1 MQAWRKTLH
10 MAQLDRTN
18 AFIVLN
24 GLPNIGPITL
34 RRLLDAFNGDPVAIF
49 EAPANHLKSVKG
61 VGNAVVDT
69 LRNWSNHLDLE
80 KQLERMEKGGIRF
93 VVTESDV
100 YPPLLREIYDP
111 PIGLYWK
118 GDYVLDR
125 PAVAI
130 VGSRRTTVYGRH
142 VARKLGRELAR
153 CGFCVVSGGARGVDT
168 EAHKGALEV
177 EGRTIAVMGCGMD
190 IVYPAE
196 NFELFNAIAATGAVV
211 SEFPFGRRAD
221 RQTFPMRNR
230 IVSGMCQG
238 LVVVESDINGGSMI
252 SARFAAEQGR
262 TVFAVPGR
270 IDQSTS
276 RGCHQLIRE
285 GASLLSKPEDVVEE
299 LGYLLFERDSEEPLA
314 GQRHRPGLTEDEQKI
329 LSYFEGGEVLDMDR
343 LLDLTGKSSPEL
355 ASLLMLLELKHM
367 VVKRFDGT
375 FEACVRF

>member
-1 MQAWRKTLH
+1 MTE
-10 MAQLDRTN
+10 LDRTN

-34 RRLLDAFNGDPVAIF
+34 RRLLDNFHGDPVSIF
-49 EAPANHLKSVKG
+49 NAPASQLKSVKG
-61 VGNAVVDT
+61 VGDAVVNT
-69 LRNWSNHLDLE
+69 LRDWTSHLNLE
-80 KQLERMEKGGIRF
+80 KQLGRMEKSGIRF
-93 VVTESDV
+93 VVTESDD
-100 YPPLLREIYDP
+100 YPAMLKEIYDP

-130 VGSRRTTVYGRH
+130 VGSRKTSVYGRH

-177 EGRTIAVMGCGMD
+177 DGKTIAVMGCGMD

-196 NFELFNAIAATGAVV
+196 NFELFNSIAATGAVV

-238 LVVVESDINGGSMI
+238 LIVVESDLNGGSMI
-252 SARFAAEQGR
+252 TARFAAEQGR

-270 IDQSTS
+270 IDQATS

-285 GASLLSKPEDVVEE
+285 GASLMSKPEDVVEE
-299 LGYLLFERDSEEPLA
+299 LGYLLFNQESNEPLA
-314 GQRHRPGLTEDEQKI
+314 QNSSLPDLSDDERLI
-329 LSYFEGGEVLDMDR
+329 LAQFEGGEVLGMDR

-355 ASLLMLLELKHM
+355 ASAMMLLELKHL
-367 VVKRFDGT
+367 VIKRFDGT
-375 FEACVRF
+375 FEASVRL

>member
-1 MQAWRKTLH
+1 MELNRY
-10 MAQLDRTN
+10 N

-34 RRLLDAFNGDPVAIF
+34 RRLLDAFNGDPVSIF
-49 EAPANHLKSVKG
+49 NATSSQLKGVKG
-61 VGNAVVDT
+61 VGDAIVST
-69 LRNWSNHLDLE
+69 LRSWSTHLDLD
-80 KQLERMEKGGIRF
+80 KQLERMEKSGIRF
-93 VVTESDV
+93 VITEADE
-100 YPPLLREIYDP
+100 YPALLREIYDP

-118 GDYVLDR
+118 GDYELDR

-130 VGSRRTTVYGRH
+130 VGSRKTSVYGRQ

-177 EGRTIAVMGCGMD
+177 DGKTIAVMGCGMD

-196 NFELFNAIAATGAVV
+196 NFELFNQISQTGAVV

-238 LVVVESDINGGSMI
+238 LIVVESDLYGGSMI

-285 GASLLSKPEDVVEE
+285 GASLLAKPEDVVEE
-299 LGYLLFERDSEEPLA
+299 LGYLLMSGSPDETEEAPTQAFELS
-314 GQRHRPGLTEDEQKI
+314 EDEQ
-329 LSYFEGGEVLDMDR
+329 LVMNQFEGGEILDMDR
-343 LLDLTGKSSPEL
+343 LIDRTGKSSPEL
-355 ASLLMLLELKHM
+355 ASTLMMLELKHLI
-367 VVKRFDGT
+367 VKRFDGT
-375 FEACVRF
+375 FEASLNL

>member
-1 MQAWRKTLH
+1 MELNRY
-10 MAQLDRTN
+10 N

-34 RRLLDAFNGDPVAIF
+34 RRLLDAFHGDPVSIF
-49 EAPANHLKSVKG
+49 NATSSQLKSVKG
-61 VGNAVVDT
+61 VGDAIVKS
-69 LRNWSNHLDLE
+69 LRSWSTHLDLD
-80 KQLERMEKGGIRF
+80 KQLERMEQSGIRF
-93 VVTESDV
+93 VITEADE
-100 YPPLLREIYDP
+100 YPSLLREIYDP

-118 GDYVLDR
+118 GDYVVDR

-130 VGSRRTTVYGRH
+130 VGSRKTSVYGRQ

-153 CGFCVVSGGARGVDT
+153 CGFCIVSGGARGVDT
-168 EAHKGALEV
+168 EAHKGALEAD
-177 EGRTIAVMGCGMD
+177 GKTIAVMGCGMD

-196 NFELFNAIAATGAVV
+196 NFELFNQIAQTGAVV

-238 LVVVESDINGGSMI
+238 LIVVESDLYGGSMI

-285 GASLLSKPEDVVEE
+285 GASLLAKPEDVVEE
-299 LGYLLFERDSEEPLA
+299 LGYLLLSKSSEESEEIPTQSFELSD
-314 GQRHRPGLTEDEQKI
+314 DEQLVLKQ
-329 LSYFEGGEVLDMDR
+329 FEGGEILDMDR
-343 LLDLTGKSSPEL
+343 LLDRTGKASPEL
-355 ASLLMLLELKHM
+355 ASTLMMLELKHLI
-367 VVKRFDGT
+367 VKRFDGT
-375 FEACVRF
+375 FEASLNL

>member
-1 MQAWRKTLH
+1 MN
-10 MAQLDRTN
+10 QLDRQT

-24 GLPNIGPITL
+24 GLPNVGPITL
-34 RRLLDAFNGDPVAIF
+34 RRLLDAFHGNPLAIF
-49 EAPANHLKSVKG
+49 EAPPTQLKAVKG

-69 LRNWSNHLDLE
+69 LHNWSQHLDLE
-80 KQLERMEKGGIRF
+80 KQLVRMEKAGIRF
-93 VVTESDV
+93 VITESDS
-100 YPPLLREIYDP
+100 YPPLLKEIYDP

-118 GDYVLDR
+118 GEYALDC
-125 PAVAI
+125 PAIAI
-130 VGSRRTTVYGRH
+130 VGSRRTSVYGRH

-177 EGRTIAVMGCGMD
+177 DGKTIAVMGCGMD

-196 NFELFNAIAATGAVV
+196 NFELFKTIANNGAVI

-238 LVVVESDINGGSMI
+238 LIVVESDLNGGSMI

-270 IDQSTS
+270 IDQRTS

-285 GASLLSKPEDVVEE
+285 GAILLSKPEDVVEE
-299 LGYLLFERDSEEPLA
+299 LGYMLLNADSA
-314 GQRHRPGLTEDEQKI
+314 GQPGSVESIEPASVNLTEEERQV
-329 LSYFEGGEVLDMDR
+329 LSHFAGGEILDMDR
-343 LLDLTGKSSPEL
+343 LIDLTGKSSPEL
-355 ASLLMLLELKHM
+355 ASTLMLLELKSL
-367 VVKRFDGT
+367 VTKRFDGT
-375 FEACVRF
+375 FEASVQF

>member
-1 MQAWRKTLH
+1 MQLNRY
-10 MAQLDRTN
+10 N

-34 RRLLDAFNGDPVAIF
+34 RRLLDAFHGDPVSIF
-49 EAPANHLKSVKG
+49 SASSSQLKSVKG
-61 VGNAVVDT
+61 VGNAIVDT
-69 LRNWSNHLDLE
+69 LRSWSTHLDLE
-80 KQLERMEKGGIRF
+80 KQLDRMEKSGIRF
-93 VVTESDV
+93 VITEADE
-100 YPPLLREIYDP
+100 YPVLLREIYDP

-118 GDYVLDR
+118 GEYVLDR

-130 VGSRRTTVYGRH
+130 VGSRKTSVYGRQ

-177 EGRTIAVMGCGMD
+177 EGKTIAVMGCGMD

-196 NFELFNAIAATGAVV
+196 NFELFNRISQSGAVV

-238 LVVVESDINGGSMI
+238 LIVVESDLYGGSMI

-285 GASLLSKPEDVVEE
+285 GASLLAKPEDVVEE
-299 LGYLLFERDSEEPLA
+299 LGYLLINKTTEK
-314 GQRHRPGLTEDEQKI
+314 TEDTVTTSIE
-329 LSYFEGGEVLDMDR
+329 LSKDEELVMSQFEGGEILDMDR
-343 LLDLTGKSSPEL
+343 LIDRTGKSSPEL
-355 ASLLMLLELKHM
+355 ASTLMMLELKHLII
-367 VVKRFDGT
+367 KRFDGT
-375 FEACVRF
+375 FEASLNL